1 MQLDKINSVGDIL
14 NISNISQFH
23 EILGLPAP
31 AHPLISFIEDKDA
44 LNKEAMDDTL
54 FNIRFSSDMYTIMY
68 KDKISGSLGY
78 GRNSYDYQEG
88 TLIFSSPGQVFTSP
102 SKEAI
107 KDKEGWTLL
116 FHPDL
121 LLKSPLSDKM
131 DDYTYFSYDV
141 SEALHLSAKEESFI
155 AQIITQ
161 IQEEYSQNID
171 KHSQNL
177 ILSNLEL
184 LLNYCMRFYDRQF
197 YTRTNLN
204 SDFVSQF
211 ENCLKDYFN
220 GELVTEFG
228 LPNAKYFGAELSMS
242 ANYLSDMLKKETGKS
257 IKGHIDGFVVNKA
270 KHILLNSN
278 KSVSEIAYDFGFEYP
293 QSFTRLFKNKTGY
306 SPNDYRNLN

>member
-1 MQLDKINSVGDIL
+1 MGDIL
-14 NISNISQFH
+14 NIKTISQFH
-23 EILGLPAP
+23 EILGMQPP
-31 AHPLISFIEDKDA
+31 AHPLISFIEDKEG
-44 LNKEAMDDTL
+44 LNMSDMDDTL
-54 FNIRFSSDMYTIMY
+54 FNIRFSSEMYTIMY

-102 SKEAI
+102 SKEEI
-107 KDKEGWTLL
+107 KGKAGWTLL

-155 AQIITQ
+155 AQVIAQ

-211 ENCLKDYFN
+211 ESCLKDYFN
-220 GELVTEFG
+220 GELIAEFG
-228 LPNAKYFGAELSMS
+228 LPNAKYFGAELNMS
-242 ANYLSDMLKKETGKS
+242 ANYLSDLLKKETGKS